1 MKREMKTDRFADAD
15 GGRAPEVLT
24 LWGLVVL
31 LVLMLVLVGSTTGT
45 ARAQPP
51 GEEAEVV
58 RVEAIEITGNEHV
71 EARTILKGLP
81 FAEGDEITVPDDLLR
96 AENALMQLGF
106 FQRVV
111 VDYRRGEEGIV
122 VLLDVLEN
130 PLIEE
135 IDVRGNRDWNED
147 RRLVIPW
154 VNWSLRWPFTNYLV
168 SPDRIEEIFQEHDV
182 EPGRVLNLKKLQ
194 DALGIKQPGL
204 CPANAPKNS
213 LCGEYISKGYFLVG
227 ISEVQP
233 GTTVRVRLVEYV
245 FEDVEVR
252 GVAGPFREKALELLE
267 ALPRFQPLKLQ
278 QFQRILQGLSQ
289 SIYFE
294 PLRQEDLTFA
304 PGSAPDRVILVLS
317 LRPRV
322 ILEEPVA
329 VQKISFRGNTVFS
342 ETTLLKRVKLP
353 QDGSEIDNFRLL
365 QALENVYRMYRKEG
379 YIFVKFAQGALQ
391 GDTLVLRVDEGR
403 IGEVEIRQNGYT
415 TARLTRGGF
424 QELPLEREPVEAE
437 APPESGEPSR
447 APRAEEEAQAKGE
460 PPSENPLLELLGR
473 LADALGEFL
482 GTANVGNLPRTDP
495 RIIVKELAVRP
506 GDLVNQFRLADTYR
520 QLLDLG
526 YFKDVGFDFEP
537 LDSGEYKL
545 VLDVTEQDK
554 LGSFNGGFSFSAEG
568 IVGNL
573 SLSGKNLYG
582 TGQDIS
588 LQLDRGIVGK
598 AVTNWSV
605 DYQTRTL
612 LDFAEYLQIKLFNNT
627 SQEKK
632 PELHLLHRLGAEA
645 SLAYP
650 WKGIR
655 ATFGWRLESFT
666 KEFGA
671 TAPLKEREPWE
682 EFEGEEASQGASSDP
697 PADEEGAEEPRI
709 ERGLTNSVSLSV
721 TQDDRNNPLFA
732 TRGGVRTARIER
744 AGLLGL
750 GTEDFTKLSATL
762 IQFFPTLE
770 DQTLAVRFVGG
781 LGVGL
786 PSQEQFYLGGANSL
800 RGMSSI
806 RTPSMAFVN
815 VEYRVQIAPALVHA
829 ALFLDMG
836 TNASWELFK
845 SIGIEGRVNVPY
857 LGWMRLALA
866 WPITDEWTLGP
877 YKVEVGFGPFF

>member
-1 MKREMKTDRFADAD
+1 MKIHRFPDVRR
-15 GGRAPEVLT
+15 RALGVLG
-24 LWGLVVL
+24 LPLALAGLAALIAWGI
-31 LVLMLVLVGSTTGT
+31 TGT
-45 ARAQPP
+45 PALAQPP
-51 GEEAEVV
+51 GEEAETV
-58 RVEAIEITGNEHV
+58 RVEAIEIAGNEHV

-96 AENALMQLGF
+96 AENALMELGF
-106 FQRVV
+106 FQKVT

-147 RRLVIPW
+147 RRIVIPW

-168 SPDRIEEIFQEHDV
+168 SPDRIEEIFKEHDV
-182 EPGRVLNLKKLQ
+182 EPGQVLNLKKLR
-194 DALGIKQPGL
+194 DALGIEQPGI
-204 CPANAPKNS
+204 CPGNAPKNS
-213 LCGEYISKGYFLVG
+213 LCGEYIDKGYFLVG

-233 GTTVRVRLVEYV
+233 GTTVRVRIVEYV

-252 GVAGPFREKALELLE
+252 GVTGPFQEKALELLE
-267 ALPRFQPLKLQ
+267 SLPRFKPLKLQ
-278 QFQRILQGLSQ
+278 QFQAILQGLAQ

-294 PLRQEDLTFA
+294 PLRQEDLTFTA
-304 PGSAPDRVILVLS
+304 GSAPDRVILVLS
-317 LRPRV
+317 LKPRV
-322 ILEEPVA
+322 ILQEPVS
-329 VQKISFRGNTVFS
+329 VKRISFRGNSVFS
-342 ETTLLKRVKLP
+342 EATLLRRVELP
-353 QDGSEIDNFRLL
+353 EEGKVDNFRLL
-365 QALENVYRMYRKEG
+365 KALEGVYRMYRKEG
-379 YIFVKFAQGALQ
+379 YIFVKFSQEALQ

-403 IGEVEIRQNGYT
+403 LGEIEIRQNGYA
-415 TARLTRGGF
+415 TARLTGEGF
-424 QELPLEREPVEAE
+424 QELTVEPAAPVE
-437 APPESGEPSR
+437 
-447 APRAEEEAQAKGE
+447 APRAEEA
-460 PPSENPLLELLGR
+460 PRSENPNPLLALLER
-473 LADALGEFL
+473 FSDALGEFL
-482 GTANVGNLPRTDP
+482 GTANESNLPRTDP

-520 QLLDLG
+520 KLLDLG
-526 YFKDVGFDFEP
+526 YFKDVGFDFAP

-545 VLDVTEQDK
+545 VVDVTEQDK

-568 IVGNL
+568 VVGQV
-573 SLSGKNLYG
+573 SLNGKNLYG
-582 TGQDIS
+582 TGQDVS
-588 LQLDRGIVGK
+588 LKLDRGILGK

-632 PELHLLHRLGAEA
+632 PEPHLLHRLGAEA

-650 WKGIR
+650 WQGIR

-671 TAPLKEREPWE
+671 TAPVKEREPWE
-682 EFEGEEASQGASSDP
+682 EFEAEEVTEGASQDS
-697 PADEEGAEEPRI
+697 PADEEEEAEPRI

-721 TQDDRNNPLFA
+721 TQDDRNNPLFP
-732 TRGGVRTARIER
+732 TRGGIRTARIER
-744 AGLLGL
+744 AGLFGL

-762 IQFFPTLE
+762 IQFFPTWE

-786 PSQEQFYLGGANSL
+786 PSQEQFYLGGSTSL
-800 RGMSSI
+800 RGMSPI
-806 RTPSMAFVN
+806 RTPSMAFIN
-815 VEYRVQIAPALVHA
+815 VEYRVQVAPALVNV
-829 ALFLDMG
+829 ALFLDAG

-866 WPITDEWTLGP
+866 WPVTDEWTLGP

>member
-1 MKREMKTDRFADAD
+1 MKIDRLPDVK
-15 GGRAPEVLT
+15 RALGVPALARAGLAVLIV
-24 LWGLVVL
+24 WGL
-31 LVLMLVLVGSTTGT
+31 SPAGT
-45 ARAQPP
+45 ALAQPP

-58 RVEAIEITGNEHV
+58 RVEAIEIAGNEHV
-71 EARTILKGLP
+71 EARTILQGLP

-96 AENALMQLGF
+96 AENALMELGF
-106 FQRVV
+106 FQKVAA
-111 VDYRRGEEGIV
+111 DYRRGEEGIV

-147 RRLVIPW
+147 RRIVIPG

-168 SPDRIEEIFQEHDV
+168 SPDRIEEIFKEHDV
-182 EPGRVLNLKKLQ
+182 EPGQVLNPKKLKA
-194 DALGIKQPGL
+194 ALGIEQPGL
-204 CPANAPKNS
+204 CPASAPKNS
-213 LCGEYISKGYFLVG
+213 LCGEYIDKGYFLVG

-233 GTTVRVRLVEYV
+233 GSTVRVRIVEYV

-252 GVAGPFREKALELLE
+252 GVTGPFREKALELLE

-278 QFQRILQGLSQ
+278 RFQMILQGLAQ

-294 PLRQEDLTFA
+294 PLTQEDLTFTA
-304 PGSAPDRVILVLS
+304 GSAPDRVILVLS
-317 LRPRV
+317 LKPRV
-322 ILEEPVA
+322 ILPEPVS
-329 VQKISFRGNTVFS
+329 VEQISFRGNTVFS
-342 ETTLLKRVKLP
+342 EATLLRRVKLP
-353 QDGSEIDNFRLL
+353 EGGEIDNFRLL
-365 QALENVYRMYRKEG
+365 EALEDVYRLYRKEG
-379 YIFVKFAQGALQ
+379 YIFVKFSQEALQ

-403 IGEVEIRQNGYT
+403 LGEIEIRQNGYP
-415 TARLTRGGF
+415 TARLTGEGF
-424 QELPLEREPVEAE
+424 RKLPLEVTAPEAS
-437 APPESGEPSR
+437 PT
-447 APRAEEEAQAKGE
+447 PR
-460 PPSENPLLELLGR
+460 SENPNPLLALLER
-473 LADALGEFL
+473 LSDALGEFL
-482 GTANVGNLPRTDP
+482 GTANAGNLPRTDP

-520 QLLDLG
+520 KLLDLG

-545 VLDVTEQDK
+545 VVDVTEQDK

-568 IVGNL
+568 VVGNL
-573 SLSGKNLYG
+573 SLNGKNLYG
-582 TGQDIS
+582 TGQDVS
-588 LQLDRGIVGK
+588 LKLDRGILGK

-605 DYQTRTL
+605 DYQSRTL

-650 WKGIR
+650 WQGIR

-671 TAPLKEREPWE
+671 TAPVKEQEPWE
-682 EFEGEEASQGASSDP
+682 EFEAEEATEGASQDA
-697 PADEEGAEEPRI
+697 PADGGEDGEGEAEPRI

-721 TQDDRNNPLFA
+721 TQDDRNNPLFP
-732 TRGGVRTARIER
+732 TRGGIRTARIER
-744 AGLLGL
+744 AGLFGL

-762 IQFFPTLE
+762 IQFFPTWE
-770 DQTLAVRFVGG
+770 DQTLALRFVGG

-786 PSQEQFYLGGANSL
+786 PSQEQFYLGGSTSL
-800 RGMSSI
+800 RGMSPI
-806 RTPSMAFVN
+806 RTPSMAFIN
-815 VEYRVQIAPALVHA
+815 VEYRVQIAPALVNV
-829 ALFLDMG
+829 ALFLDAG
-836 TNASWELFK
+836 TDASWELFR
-845 SIGIEGRVNVPY
+845 SLGIEGRVNVPY

-866 WPITDEWTLGP
+866 WPVTDEWTLGP